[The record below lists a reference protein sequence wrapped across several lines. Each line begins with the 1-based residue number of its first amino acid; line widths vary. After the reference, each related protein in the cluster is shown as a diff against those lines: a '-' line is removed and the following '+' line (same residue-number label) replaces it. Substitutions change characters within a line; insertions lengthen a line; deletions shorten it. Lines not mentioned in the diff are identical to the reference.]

1 MVMKTVFSAKKMIS
15 IFGFKINDNID
26 VEFCRDDAEVF
37 QDNDWHEVSS
47 SLSIMEKTKA
57 SYGIAINNFEEKNK
71 IYSIMEFE
79 SILSPDGNV
88 TALVPMNNPEIKTA
102 MYLINQYIKIFMAIY
117 TVDTFCKEDTIMLRL
132 KVDYTNDS
140 GLKITKVTSAYT
152 ELFKHYSWYSE
163 FIEIEIEPYI
173 NQLLNKVGIE
183 CLTNDIDIDHTIEL
197 LKMQDLITEM
207 DMI

>member
-1 MVMKTVFSAKKMIS
+1 MVMKTVFSEKKMIS
-15 IFGFKINDNID
+15 IFEFEIDDNID

-37 QDNDWHEVSS
+37 QDDDWHEVSS
-47 SLSIMEKTKA
+47 SLSIMAKDKA
-57 SYGIAINNFEEKNK
+57 SYCMAINNFEDNNK

-79 SILSPDGNV
+79 AILSPDGAV

-117 TVDTFCKEDTIMLRL
+117 TVDVFCKDDTIMLSL
-132 KVDYTNDS
+132 KIDYTRDS
-140 GLKITKVTSAYT
+140 GLNITKVTSAYT
-152 ELFKHYSWYSE
+152 GLFKHYSWHSE
-163 FIEIEIEPYI
+163 LIEIEIEPYI
-173 NQLLNKVGIE
+173 NQLLNKVGID
-183 CLTNDIDIDHTIEL
+183 CLTPDIDIYHTIEL

>member
-1 MVMKTVFSAKKMIS
+1 MVLNTDFTAKKMIS
-15 IFGFKINDNID
+15 IFGLEIDDNID

-37 QDNDWHEVSS
+37 QDDDWHEVSS
-47 SLSIMEKTKA
+47 SLSIMAKDKA
-57 SYGIAINNFEEKNK
+57 SYCMAINNFEENNK

-79 SILSPDGNV
+79 AILSPDGTV

-117 TVDTFCKEDTIMLRL
+117 TVDVFCKDDTIMLSL
-132 KVDYTNDS
+132 KIDYTRDS
-140 GLKITKVTSAYT
+140 GLNITKVTSAYT
-152 ELFKHYSWYSE
+152 GLFKQYRWHSE
-163 FIEIEIEPYI
+163 LIEIEIEPYI
-173 NQLLNKVGIE
+173 NQLLNKVGID
-183 CLTNDIDIDHTIEL
+183 CLTPDIDIDHTIEL